1 MIKVLVDAEF
11 WLGSRQV
18 APGTQERP
26 VWPVASVSWR
36 QAQGSGARREFADIY
51 PLFQFSAAV
60 REKEARVLRGFCS
73 NIKSRI
79 KRVIS

>member
-1 MIKVLVDAEF
+1 
-11 WLGSRQV
+11 V
-18 APGTQERP
+18 ARGAQTRP
-26 VWPVASVSWR
+26 VWPVKSVEV
-36 QAQGSGARREFADIY
+36 APGAVELALGAAAIIY
-51 PLFQFSAAV
+51 MLFLVFCSRV